1 MKLFFIKLF
10 TFALCLVVIDQLFG
24 FSVKNYEKQHPDN
37 IITREEYLVDSVC
50 ADLVIFG
57 SSRAS
62 NHYNPQILSDSLGIT
77 CYNAGIPGMG
87 IITSYGFFTLL
98 TQRSTPKYIILDVA
112 QWFDYLYGGDDTTK
126 YLGPL
131 KTYYEYPEISS
142 LFREA
147 SKPEGI
153 KMNSRLYRYNSRIIE
168 TQKEPKNRNGYAPA
182 NGKVNPDIEIS
193 EPIYTVEIDPI
204 KAHFF
209 ERFISDC
216 KKKGIKLA
224 LFVSPSFKKTQ
235 TFELDYAKEL
245 ASKEGIPYFSFWAD
259 SNWVNKAEY
268 FHDSGHLNQEGADAY
283 TCAIAPLIRQAM
295 NIN

>member
-1 MKLFFIKLF
+1 MKLFLIKIF

-24 FSVKNYEKQHPDN
+24 FSVRYYEKQYPDN
-37 IITREEYLVDSVC
+37 IITREEYLVDSVST
-50 ADLVIFG
+50 DLVIFG

-62 NHYNPQILSDSLGIT
+62 NHYNPKILSDSLGLT

-87 IITSYGFFTLL
+87 IITSYGFFTML
-98 TQRSTPKYIILDVA
+98 TQRNIPKYIILDVA

-131 KTYYEYPEISS
+131 KPYYEYPGIST

-147 SKPEGI
+147 SRPEAI
-153 KMNSRLYRYNSRIIE
+153 KMHSWFYRYNSRIIE
-168 TQKEPKNRNGYAPA
+168 TQKEPKTRNGYAPA

-259 SNWVNKAEY
+259 TDWVNNAEY

-283 TCAIAPLIRQAM
+283 TRAIVPLIRQAM
-295 NIN
+295 NIY